1 MKKKFSLM
9 IPLAMAAL
17 LIPISVT
24 GKKEI
29 PSEAEAKIK
38 KALPEKALAK
48 PMAKR
53 KLLVFAVTN
62 GFRHGS
68 IPTGQAAMELMGEA
82 TGAYEAVVSDDLAN
96 FESDKIGEFDAIC
109 FLSTTQEVF
118 LPHPKTLLKMSKD
131 QQQAAQD
138 RSDRLQKNLMDFVK
152 GGKGFIGIHAATDTF
167 YKFPEFGE
175 MINGYFSGHP
185 WGAGTP
191 VSIKVEPGQ
200 EKHPVVAM
208 LDGKNLEFKE
218 EIYQLKD
225 PYDSK
230 KVHMLLRLD
239 TERSP
244 MDLKGIKRTD
254 KDFGV
259 AWIRNWGQGRVFYC
273 SLGHNDHI
281 YQNATVLEHYLAG
294 IQWAMGDLKAPVN
307 VAK

>member
-1 MKKKFSLM
+1 MASHWDREEVLYSLDH
-9 IPLAMAAL
+9 
-17 LIPISVT
+17 
-24 GKKEI
+24 
-29 PSEAEAKIK
+29 KI
-38 KALPEKALAK
+38 EQYS
-48 PMAKR
+48 R
-53 KLLVFAVTN
+53 
-62 GFRHGS
+62 RHGGDKKRLTADRRQQAGDGS
-68 IPTGQAAMELMGEA
+68 IRQKEL
-82 TGAYEAVVSDDLAN
+82 
-96 FESDKIGEFDAIC
+96 AI
-109 FLSTTQEVF
+109 LD
-118 LPHPKTLLKMSKD
+118 KMSKD

-152 GGKGFIGIHAATDTF
+152 GGKGFVGIHAATDTF

-307 VAK
+307 VTK